1 MLKFHIPFIVIF
13 LFSFPAL
20 SRVKVSERALIVI
33 SELNTYGIPELE
45 PLYRALERL
54 TTLSVDQ
61 YLENSYRKII
71 YLTNNDATFEKLII
85 KSKELA
91 LDSKIK
97 AIDVILSL
105 HGSPDRLYFA
115 NKSWS
120 MSALQ
125 NKFFSQFSAQ
135 EENLL
140 RTLRKKFRIMY
151 NLSCYGVTHNQAF
164 LNLGFDVS
172 TGSKKVNANSE
183 VEFLGVLYNWKNY
196 FPFKEAFEFS
206 NNDWA
211 LFLADEP
218 IRRLGEIQN
227 SPALKQVDSK
237 KIFLGRVQTRITSDP
252 L

>member
-1 MLKFHIPFIVIF
+1 
-13 LFSFPAL
+13 
-20 SRVKVSERALIVI
+20 
-33 SELNTYGIPELE
+33 
-45 PLYRALERL
+45 
-54 TTLSVDQ
+54 
-61 YLENSYRKII
+61 
-71 YLTNNDATFEKLII
+71 
-85 KSKELA
+85 
-91 LDSKIK
+91 
-97 AIDVILSL
+97 
-105 HGSPDRLYFA
+105 
-115 NKSWS
+115 
-120 MSALQ
+120 
-125 NKFFSQFSAQ
+125 
-135 EENLL
+135 
-140 RTLRKKFRIMY
+140 
-151 NLSCYGVTHNQAF
+151 VTHNQAF

-196 FPFKEAFEFS
+196 FSFKEAFEFS